1 MGDMT
6 SFAADIAPLFREK
19 DVASMKWMFDLHDY
33 GDVKENADG
42 ILETVESG
50 SMPCDETWPA
60 EKVSLFQAWIT
71 EGFPE

>member
-1 MGDMT
+1 MT
-6 SFAADIAPLFREK
+6 SFANDIRPLFREK
-19 DVASMKWMFDLHDY
+19 DVKAMNFRFDLSDY

-50 SMPCDETWPA
+50 SMPCDEPWGPEQVETLKTWI
-60 EKVSLFQAWIT
+60 S